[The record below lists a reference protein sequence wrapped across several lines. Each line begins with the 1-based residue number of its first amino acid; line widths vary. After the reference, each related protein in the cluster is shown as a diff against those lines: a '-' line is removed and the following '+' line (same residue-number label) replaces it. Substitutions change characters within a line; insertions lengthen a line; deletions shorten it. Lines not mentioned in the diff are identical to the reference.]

1 MIVCRAGRSGDA
13 SSPTIRT
20 PSEVVKLTA
29 SRTLRNMV
37 TLGGEL
43 ALVARTFGLGIDA
56 VRDLT
61 VAAMESAFAP
71 DEERRRIVR
80 EVIAPGYAALGAGMD
95 VVSEGELRRARAAG
109 VPGSRITFSGVGK
122 TNAEIDAALEAGIFA
137 FNCESEPELAL
148 IDSLAHRRGVQAR
161 VAGAIVKFV
170 DAAGKPLKT
179 GLAGKLNSE
188 ADFVVGYDGRA
199 YLENL
204 TASNAIAIEI
214 EPGSCRAEF
223 AYEARGDDQVV
234 IGPVTCR

>member
-1 MIVCRAGRSGDA
+1 MLFRSREGLSNIVALVIDRSQSMEIGTRKDDAEKALAAYRDKLKQMGVEVREAEVRTNADSGD
-13 SSPTIRT
+13 TGG
-20 PSEVVKLTA
+20 TA
-29 SRTLRNMV
+29 L
-37 TLGGEL
+37 
-43 ALVARTFGLGIDA
+43 F
-56 VRDLT
+56 
-61 VAAMESAFAP
+61 
-71 DEERRRIVR
+71 
-80 EVIAPGYAALGAGMD
+80 AALNGAL
-95 VVSEGELRRARAAG
+95 SEA
-109 VPGSRITFSGVGK
+109 PP
-122 TNAEIDAALEAGIFA
+122 D
-137 FNCESEPELAL
+137 
-148 IDSLAHRRGVQAR
+148 R